1 MFLHI
6 VQVLL
11 AKHTTGLKTPSCT
24 HIMYRVWHLQD
35 GKRKKKRKCDEMQN
49 KRLKNPNMDEPKA
62 NLYQAS
68 VQSPMI
74 ELVDFDRAVNALH
87 KEPTGKETD
96 RT

>member
-1 MFLHI
+1 
-6 VQVLL
+6 
-11 AKHTTGLKTPSCT
+11 
-24 HIMYRVWHLQD
+24 
-35 GKRKKKRKCDEMQN
+35 MQN

>member
-1 MFLHI
+1 
-6 VQVLL
+6 
-11 AKHTTGLKTPSCT
+11 
-24 HIMYRVWHLQD
+24 MYRVWHLQD
-35 GKRKKKRKCDEMQN
+35 GKRKKKKRKCDEMQN